1 MLAFPQG
8 AGRVL
13 EDSPAGGPVYPR
25 PKREEL
31 RPRRLCVDLLFEM
44 PEHERN
50 ANAESLDLV
59 DVACCICGVDESEP
73 IAVGEDFEYRTSPDT
88 FQAVRCQRCGLVYL
102 DPRPAVSEFDRI
114 YPASYHAFDF
124 SEERFG
130 LVYQVR
136 RRLEA
141 RRLLSWCRGLPE
153 DARILDVGCGD
164 GFHLRLLRDFGKPG
178 WTLEGID
185 ADRKAIEAAAR
196 SKLSVHHGTVQ
207 ELERTGRTYHLAI
220 LIQTIE
226 HVDDPPAVLR
236 SVRNLLRPGGRLV
249 VVTDNVETLDFRLFG
264 GRHWG
269 GYHFP
274 RHWNLFSRKTLAALA
289 QEVGLEVEEMATIL
303 SPVNWVYSVRN
314 TLVDYKAPSWMVN
327 RFSLASPG
335 SLSVFTAFDALFQAL
350 GRGALLRAYL
360 RRPQ

>member
-1 MLAFPQG
+1 MPADIG
-8 AGRVL
+8 TRAGV
-13 EDSPAGGPVYPR
+13 P
-25 PKREEL
+25 L
-31 RPRRLCVDLLFEM
+31 R
-44 PEHERN
+44 
-50 ANAESLDLV
+50 LDHV
-59 DVACCICGVDESEP
+59 PCCICEMDNAEP

-102 DPRPAVSEFDRI
+102 DPRPHTDELDRI
-114 YPASYHAFDF
+114 YPPSYHAFDF

-141 RRLLSWCRGLPE
+141 RRLLSWCAGLPP
-153 DARILDVGCGD
+153 DARILDIGCGD
-164 GFHLRLLRDFGKPG
+164 GFHLGLLQEFGRKG
-178 WTLEGID
+178 WTVEGVD
-185 ADRKAIEAAAR
+185 ADKKAVEAATKR
-196 SKLSVHHGTVQ
+196 KLKVHHGTVQ
-207 ELERTGRTYHLAI
+207 QLEQTGRTYHLAI

-226 HVDDPPAVLR
+226 HVDNPRQVLESICR
-236 SVRNLLRPGGRLV
+236 ILTPGGRLV

-274 RHWNLFSRKTLAALA
+274 RHWNLFSKETLSKLA
-289 QEVGLEVEEMATIL
+289 ESAGFEVEEMATIL
-303 SPVNWVYSVRN
+303 SPVNWTYSVRN
-314 TLVDYKAPSWMVN
+314 ALVDYGALSWLVN
-327 RFSLASPG
+327 RFSLQSPG

-350 GRGALLRAYL
+350 GRGALLRAFL